1 MIAGIGTDLC
11 DVRRIEAAEARLGER
26 FARRILGH
34 TEQQVYA
41 ERRQAHA
48 QRASRYLASRFAA
61 KEAFAKA
68 IGLGVRHPMNW
79 HDCQVVSD
87 DRGRPHFQLSGELA
101 HWFASRSWCAHLS
114 LSDEGDH
121 ALAFVV
127 IDLLPSAT

>member
-11 DVRRIEAAEARLGER
+11 DVRRIEASLSKLGDRFAHKVLGEAER
-26 FARRILGH
+26 AVF
-34 TEQQVYA
+34 A
-41 ERRQAHA
+41 ERRSGHA
-48 QRASRYLASRFAA
+48 ERGVRYVASRFAA

-87 DRGRPHFQLSGELA
+87 ERGQPSFQLSGELA
-101 HWFASRSWCAHLS
+101 DWFASRSWCAHLS
-114 LSDEGDH
+114 LSDEGDY

-127 IDLLPSAT
+127 IDQLPSVA